1 MVSVFWFYVSKAGA
15 QSAGSGKGTFSIVKD
30 LINSENPKYTFLRFS
45 GVIIPSFDGSSNIF
59 ANVYLQG
66 IARREG
72 ALVRLLEDGEDGSD
86 GNEAVDV
93 GAAVQGVEGDD
104 VLALAL
110 RLHLYLIV
118 ILLRPDS
125 STLCKEG
132 SDL

>member
-1 MVSVFWFYVSKAGA
+1 MFH
-15 QSAGSGKGTFSIVKD
+15 
-30 LINSENPKYTFLRFS
+30 
-45 GVIIPSFDGSSNIF
+45 
-59 ANVYLQG
+59 LQG
-66 IARREG
+66 VARREG
-72 ALVRLLEDGEDGSD
+72 SLVRLLEDGEDGSD
-86 GNEAVDV
+86 GDETVDV

-132 SDL
+132 SDQ

>member
-1 MVSVFWFYVSKAGA
+1 MSCAEHDHGGAAVQSVTRSHDLPPRLSKQKHFTLLQKYLPRFHL
-15 QSAGSGKGTFSIVKD
+15 QSV
-30 LINSENPKYTFLRFS
+30 
-45 GVIIPSFDGSSNIF
+45 
-59 ANVYLQG
+59 
-66 IARREG
+66 ARREG

-86 GNEAVDV
+86 GDEAVDV

-132 SDL
+132 SDQ

>member
-1 MVSVFWFYVSKAGA
+1 MSCAEDDHGGTAVQSVPRSHNLPPRLSKKYFTPLQKYLPMFHL
-15 QSAGSGKGTFSIVKD
+15 QSV
-30 LINSENPKYTFLRFS
+30 
-45 GVIIPSFDGSSNIF
+45 
-59 ANVYLQG
+59 
-66 IARREG
+66 ARREG

-86 GNEAVDV
+86 GDETVDV

-132 SDL
+132 SDQ

>member
-1 MVSVFWFYVSKAGA
+1 MSCAEDDHGGAAVQSVTRRHDLPAG
-15 QSAGSGKGTFSIVKD
+15 
-30 LINSENPKYTFLRFS
+30 LE
-45 GVIIPSFDGSSNIF
+45 GV
-59 ANVYLQG
+59 
-66 IARREG
+66 ARGEG
-72 ALVRLLEDGEDGSD
+72 PLVRLLEDGKDGAD
-86 GNEAVDV
+86 GDEAVNV

-132 SDL
+132 SDQ

>member
-1 MVSVFWFYVSKAGA
+1 MFHLQSV
-15 QSAGSGKGTFSIVKD
+15 
-30 LINSENPKYTFLRFS
+30 
-45 GVIIPSFDGSSNIF
+45 
-59 ANVYLQG
+59 
-66 IARREG
+66 ARREG

-86 GNEAVDV
+86 GDETVDV

-132 SDL
+132 SDQ

>member
-1 MVSVFWFYVSKAGA
+1 MSCAEHDHGGAAVQSVTRSHDLPPRLSKQKYFTLLQKYLPRFHL
-15 QSAGSGKGTFSIVKD
+15 QSV
-30 LINSENPKYTFLRFS
+30 
-45 GVIIPSFDGSSNIF
+45 
-59 ANVYLQG
+59 
-66 IARREG
+66 ARREG

-86 GNEAVDV
+86 GDETVDV

-132 SDL
+132 SDQ